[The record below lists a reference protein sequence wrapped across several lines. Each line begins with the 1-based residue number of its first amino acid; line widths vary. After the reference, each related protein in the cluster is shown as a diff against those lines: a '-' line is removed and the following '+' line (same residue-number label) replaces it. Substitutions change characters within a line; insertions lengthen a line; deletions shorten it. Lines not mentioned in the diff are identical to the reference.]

1 MPRTAAILVAMLAVS
16 VALPGAARAA
26 DAAACKTI
34 RMSDPGWTD
43 ITSTNAILGNLLAPL
58 GYEQDVDSLAVPV
71 TFEALKNAQID
82 AFLGNWMPAQAAR
95 VDPMAAAG
103 DVVVLNENL
112 TGIRFTMAVPNYVA
126 DAGVKSMADVAAN
139 ADKFDH
145 EIYGIESGSAA
156 NQNIQKMIDDPKY
169 GLTGWDLVES
179 SEQAML
185 AQVDRAARNGKWILF
200 LAWEPHPM
208 NVKFPLTYLSGADEF
223 FGKLGSTTV
232 RTVTRKNFAEEC
244 PNLGRLLQQ
253 LTFDVDTENRIMGAI
268 LDEGADALPAAKADL
283 KAHPDKLDA
292 WLAGVTTFDGADG
305 APVVKSALGL

>member
-1 MPRTAAILVAMLAVS
+1 MGIGLAHAAE
-16 VALPGAARAA
+16 PE
-26 DAAACKTI
+26 ACKTI
-34 RMSDPGWTD
+34 HMSDPGWTD
-43 ITSTNAILGNLLAPL
+43 ITSTNAILGTLLQPL
-58 GYEQDVDSLAVPV
+58 GYEQNVDSLAVPV
-71 TFEALKNAQID
+71 TFEALKNSQID

-103 DVVVLNENL
+103 DVVVVRDNL

-145 EIYGIESGSAA
+145 KIYGIESGSAA
-156 NQNIQKMIDDPKY
+156 NQNIEKMIADPNYK
-169 GLTGWDLVES
+169 LQDWSLVES

-185 AQVDRAARNGKWILF
+185 GQVDRASRSGKWVVF

-208 NVKFPLTYLSGADEF
+208 NVKFPLTYLAGADEF

-232 RTVTRKNFAEEC
+232 RTVTRKNYAEEC
-244 PNLGRLLQQ
+244 PNLGKLLQQ

-268 LDEGADALPAAKADL
+268 LDDGADPLQAAAADI
-283 KAHPDKLDA
+283 KAHPAKLDT
-292 WLAGVTTFDGADG
+292 WLAGVTTFDGKDG
-305 APVVKSALGL
+305 AAAVKSSLGL